1 MERGL
6 FRIEIP
12 TSNMYES
19 TFSCPCYREPWKAFD
34 GSNEHILS
42 DSTGSCLG
50 TFLEHADIT
59 PALMASFASVLS
71 QIVSKG
77 LAIGDCSWLVT
88 RLHIPDIVN
97 ISPQRSRF
105 KF

>member
-1 MERGL
+1 MKVLLVARVIENRGK
-6 FRIEIP
+6 RSMDP
-12 TSNMYES
+12 
-19 TFSCPCYREPWKAFD
+19 
-34 GSNEHILS
+34 EHILS